1 MRIKAFRSKNMEKN
15 TLLVQLSAG
24 DLADLIKD
32 CVAVEIQKLNNVI
45 QLTPN
50 KTEETEIISRKE
62 ASELLKVSYTTLY
75 HWNKDN
81 ILKSNKIGNRVYYLR
96 NNVMEKLKP
105 VA

>member
-1 MRIKAFRSKNMEKN
+1 MI
-15 TLLVQLSAG
+15 VQLSVG
-24 DLADLIKD
+24 DLTDLIKD
-32 CVAVEIQKLNNVI
+32 CVAVEIQKLSKVI

-62 ASELLKVSYTTLY
+62 ASELLKVSFTTLY

-81 ILKSNKIGNRVYYLR
+81 VLKSNKIGNRVYYLR
-96 NNVMEKLKP
+96 TDVMEKLKP